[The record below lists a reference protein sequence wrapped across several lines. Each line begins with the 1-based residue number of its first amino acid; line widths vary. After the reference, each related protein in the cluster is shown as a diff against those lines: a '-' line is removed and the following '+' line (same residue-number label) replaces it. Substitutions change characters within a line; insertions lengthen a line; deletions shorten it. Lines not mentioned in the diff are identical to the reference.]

1 MPGHKQGIFTAS
13 ALPGLG
19 SVPSSA
25 FPYQEM
31 GGPLCPGCVGHSIQ
45 YLLRTYSDDNSR
57 YTKPFDCDFAHC
69 FEVINSRQYFTARHF
84 VVPELTAVPLRSRLR
99 LIIGPGLPSSTHRQ
113 AILLWR
119 SVLINARNANVS
131 HGNFL
136 NKQARL
142 VSREAKKGPRNF
154 LPYLTYLG
162 EAWQGTR
169 EYSRRQS

>member
-1 MPGHKQGIFTAS
+1 
-13 ALPGLG
+13 
-19 SVPSSA
+19 
-25 FPYQEM
+25 M

-113 AILLWR
+113 ALLALAER
-119 SVLINARNANVS
+119 SNQRPQCQCFAWKFFKQTGSSGIKRSKKRTPKLFTVPHLPRRSLARYPGIFPATIAGYDRLRENHPTNINTTC
-131 HGNFL
+131 G
-136 NKQARL
+136 
-142 VSREAKKGPRNF
+142 
-154 LPYLTYLG
+154 
-162 EAWQGTR
+162 
-169 EYSRRQS
+169 